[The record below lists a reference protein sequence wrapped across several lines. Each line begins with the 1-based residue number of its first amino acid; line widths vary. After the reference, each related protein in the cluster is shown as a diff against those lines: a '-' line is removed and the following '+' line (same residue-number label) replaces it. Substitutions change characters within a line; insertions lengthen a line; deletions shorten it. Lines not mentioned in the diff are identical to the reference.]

1 MDGNKSSDGEPMYIY
16 ICERKR
22 PTVRVEL
29 TAFRFHAFES
39 DALSN

>member
-1 MDGNKSSDGEPMYIY
+1 MDGDKSFDGEPMYIY
-16 ICERKR
+16 IHERKR

-29 TAFRFHAFES
+29 TAFRFRAFEF